1 MGLPAWMQCASVA
14 VFAAGV
20 AAVVVGAAAS
30 GVHKLPA
37 ACVAV

>member
-1 MGLPAWMQCASVA
+1 MQCASVA

-20 AAVVVGAAAS
+20 AAVVGAAAS